1 MAYTWETVIFGVV
14 YYGATS
20 FTAGIGN
27 FEGGFDAVGAAFD
40 GVAFGG
46 ESVE

>member
-1 MAYTWETVIFGVV
+1 MAYTGETVVFGVV

-20 FTAGIGN
+20 FAAGICD
-27 FEGGFDAVGAAFD
+27 FEGGFDAVGAAFH